1 MDQMIYKQKV
11 GYSISTPP
19 LQINRRMKTNKKI
32 SKRRSLK
39 NLHGALKGL
48 LKESGKKSESKIRK
62 HSDCNPVHRVY
73 PPNIEKR
80 KTKKDDGI
88 SRPIAERN
96 GHVYI
101 MSKENHIIPKLTDDE
116 VMERHKLADENMRK
130 VWSNII
136 SKYESIEEQGDLVDL
151 KTGEIVEDN
160 GHIKTLTANNSTK
173 DKRTKYTSVLRDII
187 DISDEEDGN
196 KNDEYTLWA
205 NDSEASDSEVD
216 ADNDTEEE
224 KDEKLIDADFKKY
237 EAKLSKRILR
247 D

>member
-1 MDQMIYKQKV
+1 
-11 GYSISTPP
+11 
-19 LQINRRMKTNKKI
+19 
-32 SKRRSLK
+32 
-39 NLHGALKGL
+39 
-48 LKESGKKSESKIRK
+48 
-62 HSDCNPVHRVY
+62 
-73 PPNIEKR
+73 
-80 KTKKDDGI
+80 
-88 SRPIAERN
+88 
-96 GHVYI
+96 

-160 GHIKTLTANNSTK
+160 GHIKTLTANKSTK

>member
-1 MDQMIYKQKV
+1 MSPKYENTAIAILFIEYIRQ
-11 GYSISTPP
+11 
-19 LQINRRMKTNKKI
+19 I
-32 SKRRSLK
+32 SKT
-39 NLHGALKGL
+39 
-48 LKESGKKSESKIRK
+48 E
-62 HSDCNPVHRVY
+62 D
-73 PPNIEKR
+73 
-80 KTKKDDGI
+80 KKDDGI

-160 GHIKTLTANNSTK
+160 GHIKTLTANKSTK

-237 EAKLSKRILR
+237 EAKLEKDITRLR
-247 D
+247 C